1 MRWPALERVC
11 CNDAAQDKT
20 ALQQTMEEVK
30 LAGLS
35 CLTRKGCATALAY
48 GEKVPTCPQ
57 KTARH

>member
-1 MRWPALERVC
+1 MRWAALERVC
-11 CNDAAQDKT
+11 YNDAAQDKT

-48 GEKVPTCPQ
+48 GE
-57 KTARH
+57 